1 MSKEESVKN
10 KSDVVAEGIRALD
23 DNELA
28 GISGGI
34 DILDDEKIQ
43 KMKDEGWC
51 PMASNARK

>member
-1 MSKEESVKN
+1 MSKEDIVKN
-10 KSDVVAEGIRALD
+10 KSDAVAKEIKALD

-28 GISGGI
+28 GISGGS

-43 KMKDEGWC
+43 KMRDEGWC